1 MPLRLYI
8 SHASEDQA
16 RVNQLRDELKAK
28 EIQVFLCEDLP
39 AGSDWQKAMDRE
51 LKYTD
56 VFVYCLSSASVARSG
71 HYHDELKAARARYRT
86 EGEQAIL
93 IVPLRLEPCPIPA
106 EVKDLMAMDLFP
118 ADGLKRFLELLWSRK
133 NAASRHVFLLH
144 GIKTRGKWQKD
155 VSPLLSAHGL
165 IPVPLDFGQFG
176 ARQLIWPP
184 ARRRKRQW
192 LLDEYTREC
201 DRLQCQLP
209 SIVAHSFGC
218 YLVASFLKKYSQAR
232 FDRII
237 FCGSIVHPGYPWAN
251 LVARGQV
258 KSVLNQY
265 GGEDF
270 WAWVVQW
277 GVEDA
282 GPSGSS
288 GFAKPAGVVQQQ
300 NHSEFE
306 HSDYF
311 CDLNYKQNWIPFL
324 LGNPLPA
331 VATSSDE
338 WRPPVNWRFRF
349 ILTIGLL
356 LCLAAVLS
364 AGWYFRSWRN
374 RGATSV
380 SQVPQAQ
387 SQPSVN
393 HNTTTRDHG
402 PAMIG
407 GQGGVTSQEIR
418 RDSSGLIAELA
429 QEMFKLEGSSPHMFR
444 SLGGEVVVGVGHEL
458 PKAEDAQKLGFIR
471 RDTQRAATGE
481 EIQQDWIACMNVT
494 PGPPARAFAPVTRL
508 YLPDREVV
516 GLLAE
521 DIRRQSIEMV
531 SVFSDFDTYP
541 NPAKKALL
549 LLAFDLSVTGLRHSS
564 ELVAAARSKDWS
576 RCADLVREQGRSSY
590 RTELEKKFFLQA
602 VQDQDFLNRI
612 K

>member
-28 EIQVFLCEDLP
+28 EFQVFLCEDLP

-51 LKYTD
+51 LKHTD
-56 VFVYCLSSASVARSG
+56 VFVYCFSWASVARFG
-71 HYHDELKAARARYRT
+71 QYHDELKAARARYRT

-106 EVKDLMAMDLFP
+106 EVKDLTALDLFP
-118 ADGLKRFLELLWSRK
+118 ADGLKRFLELLWNRK
-133 NAASRHVFLLH
+133 HAASRHVFLLH

-155 VSPLLSAHGL
+155 VSPLLSAYGL
-165 IPVPLDFGQFG
+165 IPVLLDFGHFG
-176 ARQLIWPP
+176 ARQMVWPP

-218 YLVASFLKKYSQAR
+218 YLVASFLKKYSHAR

-237 FCGSIVHPGYPWAN
+237 FCGSIVHPGYPWAD

-265 GGEDF
+265 GGKDF

-300 NHSEFE
+300 NYPEFE

-311 CDLNYKQNWIPFL
+311 YDLNYKQNWIPFL

-331 VATSSDE
+331 VATSPHG

-356 LCLAAVLS
+356 LCLAAVVS

-374 RGATSV
+374 RGSTSV
-380 SQVPQAQ
+380 SQVPQTQ
-387 SQPSVN
+387 SQPPLN
-393 HNTTTRDHG
+393 HTTTRDRG
-402 PAMIG
+402 PAVIG
-407 GQGGVTSQEIR
+407 GQGGVTSQGIR
-418 RDSSGLIAELA
+418 KDLRQGTK
-429 QEMFKLEGSSPHMFR
+429 QP
-444 SLGGEVVVGVGHEL
+444 L
-458 PKAEDAQKLGFIR
+458 PD
-471 RDTQRAATGE
+471 DTK
-481 EIQQDWIACMNVT
+481 
-494 PGPPARAFAPVTRL
+494 PARAVPERWANAEELRELIAKSLSKYLQLAYGGDL
-508 YLPDREVV
+508 YDGTGDKRIRFFSSGQQSGVLVPYFHKVE
-516 GLLAE
+516 AE
-521 DIRRQSIEMV
+521 IKMKPGYRIPEMTI
-531 SVFSDFDTYP
+531 DEDHWT
-541 NPAKKALL
+541 
-549 LLAFDLSVTGLRHSS
+549 LSVQLSVSLAPYSDGPYESATEDQLRKYASALRTAISVHVSNCLS
-564 ELVAAARSKDWS
+564 GDPETYFDKDRARLS
-576 RCADLVREQGRSSY
+576 
-590 RTELEKKFFLQA
+590 LECLKP
-602 VQDQDFLNRI
+602 R
-612 K
+612 